1 MSTCYCCS
9 YSPDQ
14 YNHIGHN
21 FSSSLYVTPKLMAV
35 QLRPHL
41 GKVTVIFYSVIFHN
55 LCGYRYV
62 DLKLEDLALL
72 LALSKDLN
80 CLSYL

>member
-1 MSTCYCCS
+1 
-9 YSPDQ
+9 
-14 YNHIGHN
+14 
-21 FSSSLYVTPKLMAV
+21 MAV
-35 QLRPHL
+35 QLPPHF
-41 GKVTVIFYSVIFHN
+41 GKVTLVLYSAIFHN

>member
-1 MSTCYCCS
+1 
-9 YSPDQ
+9 
-14 YNHIGHN
+14 
-21 FSSSLYVTPKLMAV
+21 MAV
-35 QLRPHL
+35 QLPPHL
-41 GKVTVIFYSVIFHN
+41 GKVTLILYSVIFHN